1 MNIVKFTKELEAIIA
16 KYDLGNEVSLLK
28 QDNSIS
34 KSSELEAEIEG
45 MQKDGRTLKLG
56 IIGRVK
62 SGKSSLINALIFD
75 GEDVLPKAATPMTAA
90 LTVLK
95 YGQNLEAE
103 VDFFSEEDLRDIK
116 EDAARFQKRW
126 PRQNLTG

>member
-1 MNIVKFTKELEAIIA
+1 MNVVKFAKELEAIIA

-34 KSSELEAEIEG
+34 KSSELEAELEA

-62 SGKSSLINALIFD
+62 SGKSSLINALIFE
-75 GEDVLPKAATPMTAA
+75 GKNVLPKAATPMTAA
-90 LTVLK
+90 LTV
-95 YGQNLEAE
+95 
-103 VDFFSEEDLRDIK
+103 
-116 EDAARFQKRW
+116 
-126 PRQNLTG
+126 